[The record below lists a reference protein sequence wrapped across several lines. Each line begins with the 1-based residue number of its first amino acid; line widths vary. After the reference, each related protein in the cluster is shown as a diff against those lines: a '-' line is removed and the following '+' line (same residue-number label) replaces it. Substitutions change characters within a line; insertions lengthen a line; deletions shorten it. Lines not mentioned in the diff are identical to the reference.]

1 MTDTLISGGVVTQSL
16 GNSNVLRAIS
26 QKYFLFWV
34 NYGVGVGGKGC
45 VCVCGGARA
54 GKLSSAFVMIR
65 QLIQR
70 NNEN

>member
-34 NYGVGVGGKGC
+34 NFGGKG
-45 VCVCGGARA
+45 VCVCGGGVARS

>member
-45 VCVCGGARA
+45 VCDQAA
-54 GKLSSAFVMIR
+54 YTK
-65 QLIQR
+65 
-70 NNEN
+70 E